1 MVIQFKDFSYYYKV
15 KKQLT
20 PALQHINLDVRR
32 GELLCVVGESGSG
45 KTTLLKS
52 ILGHCKFIDGELLI
66 DGTPIE
72 QVDVRKKNFAYIKQE
87 IALYPH
93 MTVYENI
100 AFPLSV
106 MGASRQETDNR
117 VKEMAAK
124 TELDWLLTRKPRQL
138 SVGQCQRV
146 AIARAMIKRPQ
157 ILLFDEPFANLDPL
171 VRSDLRRL
179 VKKLHAEYS
188 PTIVFVTHDL
198 SEAFSVGERIAVM
211 DCGTVT
217 ELGTPQELR
226 DNPQTELLKGYLKNG
241 TNDIGQDG

>member
-1 MVIQFKDFSYYYKV
+1 MLVSMF
-15 KKQLT
+15 
-20 PALQHINLDVRR
+20 A
-32 GELLCVVGESGSG
+32 
-45 KTTLLKS
+45 
-52 ILGHCKFIDGELLI
+52 
-66 DGTPIE
+66 GTPIE

-106 MGASRQETDNR
+106 MGVSRQETDNR

-211 DCGTVT
+211 DCGKVI
-217 ELGTPQELR
+217 EIGTPQELR